1 MSPYRLSA
9 EHFQRITRAIADP
22 NRYEMLRRIFTLGEQ
37 TCGSVSTELC
47 ITPGTTSH
55 HLRELQNAELIQ
67 STKDGRYMRLAPR
80 PEVWAAYVAQLQDL
94 SPSIKS

>member
-1 MSPYRLSA
+1 MSSYTLSP
-9 EHFQRITRAIADP
+9 EHFQRISRAIADP

-55 HLRELQNAELIQ
+55 HLRELQNADLIH

-80 PEVWAAYVAQLQDL
+80 REVWAAYIAQLHQL
-94 SPSIKS
+94 